1 MKKVL
6 KNILKWLICVFLTFA
21 VVFTIS
27 HGHEMVHGVYFILN
41 YDFFEYEECED
52 IIKRYE
58 EGLNNSMLDDTEGEF
73 FELYKQYP
81 SGTVAFS
88 MLRDTMINYR
98 DKISVSLMLSLTIG
112 TTIFLLLDK
121 DKKKIKTVI
130 KIYIFV
136 ILISGLIY
144 GFLNNFAKEITL
156 LERWDL
162 SDEYILLTIIAFAL
176 VIGIR
181 YIKQKNIA
189 NILNEKLKNNNKE
202 KTDK

>member
-1 MKKVL
+1 M
-6 KNILKWLICVFLTFA
+6 
-21 VVFTIS
+21 
-27 HGHEMVHGVYFILN
+27 
-41 YDFFEYEECED
+41 
-52 IIKRYE
+52 
-58 EGLNNSMLDDTEGEF
+58 
-73 FELYKQYP
+73 
-81 SGTVAFS
+81 
-88 MLRDTMINYR
+88 
-98 DKISVSLMLSLTIG
+98 
-112 TTIFLLLDK
+112 
-121 DKKKIKTVI
+121 
-130 KIYIFV
+130 